1 MSGRTWNEEFEQF
14 RVSYSLLDIQNYF
27 EYIIQKSCNTAGRK
41 TTSSILCQQN
51 SKQSSIQD

>member
-41 TTSSILCQQN
+41 TTSSILC
-51 SKQSSIQD
+51 